1 MEIFSDVTA
10 NNLLFLAL
18 GAFIVPLLC
27 APLRLPASIGEILY
41 GIAMGPFLLGWIE
54 LDSFCFLLGEIGFFL
69 LLFNAGMELNFYA
82 IEKSGPRRLGAM
94 LGIVVL
100 TFVGSYLAVW
110 LFNLQ
115 PFAVM
120 ILSATSIGL
129 PLMLLQETGQGK
141 KPLGQQVLITG
152 TIGEFICIVAA
163 TFIAAWN
170 SAGGLNAVF
179 LLSALKMVAIFVLAY
194 LLLVLLRSAVWWR
207 PEYFSRVIATHD
219 PSEIGVRAGMVLM
232 FIMVAAAVRLNVD
245 PILGAFMAWVAI
257 LFFPSRLTPS
267 ALEAQPSPSLE
278 LAHQLAKEGGG
289 WWFKGWKRGASV
301 ALIMALMVG
310 AVYLLSYIPQF
321 NREGYR
327 WWTVRNIAH
336 AHRVMIDF
344 RYDPQQFTHH
354 YCSQFWAW
362 PTVIRPVWLKFEAD
376 RQVVMSIVCFGSIV
390 VWWPGL
396 IYTLEFA
403 WSGWRQKRWVWAF
416 LAWTWLGQWLL
427 WAGSTTGGFI
437 YYVLP
442 GIPLMAIIL
451 AWVVWDWQE
460 EGQRWLVGGYLGLIT
475 LAFIAYYPFLSFM
488 PASRELFAW
497 LFPPSLTLWR

>member
-1 MEIFSDVTA
+1 MLNRWGVAALPPLGRRGWGMWGAIV
-10 NNLLFLAL
+10 LLAAILRLVGLGLPAEEYFDECYYVPGAYSYLEGTKDENSVHPPLAKIQIALGIAVGKGLQKWGWPLSEEVGWRLTSALSGIGCVALTYFLA
-18 GAFIVPLLC
+18 
-27 APLRLPASIGEILY
+27 Y
-41 GIAMGPFLLGWIE
+41 
-54 LDSFCFLLGEIGFFL
+54 
-69 LLFNAGMELNFYA
+69 
-82 IEKSGPRRLGAM
+82 RLGR
-94 LGIVVL
+94 
-100 TFVGSYLAVW
+100 GSRDLA
-110 LFNLQ
+110 
-115 PFAVM
+115 A
-120 ILSATSIGL
+120 LSAFLVAIDFMGL
-129 PLMLLQETGQGK
+129 AMSRICTLDMVLAWWMLVG
-141 KPLGQQVLITG
+141 
-152 TIGEFICIVAA
+152 VAA
-163 TFIAAWN
+163 TWNALEAGIWSSKKAYAWVLV
-170 SAGGLNAVF
+170 G
-179 LLSALKMVAIFVLAY
+179 ALA
-194 LLLVLLRSAVWWR
+194 WG
-207 PEYFSRVIATHD
+207 IATACKWT
-219 PSEIGVRAGMVLM
+219 GL
-232 FIMVAAAVRLNVD
+232 
-245 PILGAFMAWVAI
+245 LGAFMAWVAI